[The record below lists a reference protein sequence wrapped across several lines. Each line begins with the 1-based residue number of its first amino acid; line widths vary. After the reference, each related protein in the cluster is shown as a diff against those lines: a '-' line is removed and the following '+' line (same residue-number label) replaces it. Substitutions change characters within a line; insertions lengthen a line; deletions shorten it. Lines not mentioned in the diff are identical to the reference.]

1 MNWEYLISSV
11 AFPIVACIGMAF
23 YVKYI
28 TDKNREDTKELNKQH
43 SDEML
48 VFKSEIKQA
57 LDNNT
62 LALQKLCDK
71 LDNQKRSD

>member
-43 SDEML
+43 TDEML
-48 VFKSEIKQA
+48 IFKSEIKQA

-62 LALQKLCDK
+62 IALQKLCDK
-71 LDNQKRSD
+71 LDNQKKE